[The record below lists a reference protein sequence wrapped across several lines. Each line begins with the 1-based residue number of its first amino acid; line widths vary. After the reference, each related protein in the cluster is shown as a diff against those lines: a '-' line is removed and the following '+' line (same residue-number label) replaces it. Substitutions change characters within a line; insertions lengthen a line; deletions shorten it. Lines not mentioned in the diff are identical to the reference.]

1 MLFHLNIASFAISFD
16 LNLEPEEEDTAF
28 DLNMSLEEE
37 DTAFD
42 LNMYPELEGIHTYSL
57 I

>member
-1 MLFHLNIASFAISFD
+1 VLFHLNIASFAIGFD
-16 LNLEPEEEDTAF
+16 LNLEPEEVDTAF

-42 LNMYPELEGIHTYSL
+42 LNVHVFVLN
-57 I
+57 